1 MLFCVGQSLSFQKV
15 WKAKHNFLNLD
26 HFWWPA
32 GGDTCG
38 CKKDYSCVEANEET
52 WLPWSMTLANTFLM
66 GLCNEFM
73 VWVSSLNSYWIQPA
87 HSHHWCHCCG
97 SLTFSVSFGIGAMTH
112 QDIALV
118 RSGCYSQP
126 VIFHRAGNCFCI
138 LTETIIFSKWTV
150 WLTSRCMSVHFPSF
164 SQSDPPLFCH
174 IRVQN
179 QGLKTHN
186 SVRLCPAV
194 VLFPSGAFSCKL
206 ALPAAWW
213 WHDDDILQL
222 FVLCLC
228 FSGGKQQVWLWIVDG
243 RYIRF

>member
-1 MLFCVGQSLSFQKV
+1 MLFSELNWKYWLLVESGFLLLMLFCVGQSLSFQKV

-118 RSGCYSQP
+118 RSGFYSQP
-126 VIFHRAGNCFCI
+126 VIFHRAG
-138 LTETIIFSKWTV
+138 
-150 WLTSRCMSVHFPSF
+150 
-164 SQSDPPLFCH
+164 
-174 IRVQN
+174 
-179 QGLKTHN
+179 
-186 SVRLCPAV
+186 
-194 VLFPSGAFSCKL
+194 
-206 ALPAAWW
+206 
-213 WHDDDILQL
+213 
-222 FVLCLC
+222 
-228 FSGGKQQVWLWIVDG
+228 
-243 RYIRF
+243 